1 MYVPVYKYLNSLLY
15 FCIYMPTIII
25 SKDVHQRWKVYCAE
39 KGIKITDATDIALEL
54 AMKGKKA

>member
-1 MYVPVYKYLNSLLY
+1 
-15 FCIYMPTIII
+15 MPTIII